1 MTAGSMEI
9 RVAIVGV
16 GPQALWWARLL
27 TQCPGTVVSM
37 AVSTPAGSDVDG
49 HVPGR
54 APGWR
59 HVVRC
64 PDIDVVLVCAPVRHR
79 PEISIAAM
87 EAGKHVF
94 CDLPMA
100 DEVDAAK
107 KMVEAAERCR
117 VVLACRSPD
126 RHRRSIQLVKRWI
139 NEGTIGDPMILRS
152 RLGREAWNAASG
164 QSPVEQLAELESR
177 GADLARWF
185 LGDFEEV
192 VGLDGSP
199 PKHTTVA
206 ILKGPGG
213 RVALVES
220 CLRETRGEFSI
231 EVFGRDGYAYAVG
244 MEEERGGERAAFGRR
259 DPTAPFRE
267 TVVEFTGENTSRCD
281 DWVRFT
287 EAVRTARPPAN
298 SILDGIEA
306 LGLMLTVRESERT
319 GLVVR
324 VA

>member
-1 MTAGSMEI
+1 MEI

-16 GPQALWWARLL
+16 GPQALRWARLL

-37 AVSTPAGSDVDG
+37 AASTPAVSDVDG
-49 HVPGR
+49 QIPK
-54 APGWR
+54 AAADWR
-59 HVVRC
+59 HGVRR
-64 PDIDVVLVCAPVRHR
+64 PDIDVVLVCTPVRYR

-107 KMVEAAERCR
+107 KMAETAERCR
-117 VVLACRSPD
+117 VVLACGSPD
-126 RHRRSIQLVKRWI
+126 RHRRSIQLMKRWI

-192 VGLDGSP
+192 IGLDGPP
-199 PKHTTVA
+199 PKHTAVA

-220 CLRETRGEFSI
+220 CLRETSGEFSV

-244 MEEERGGERAAFGRR
+244 MEEDRGGERAVFGRR

-267 TVVEFTGENTSRCD
+267 TVVEFTGENTSRRD
-281 DWVRFT
+281 DWVRFA
-287 EAVRTARPPAN
+287 EAVRTAHPPAN

-319 GLVVR
+319 GLVVH

>member
-1 MTAGSMEI
+1 MTAGSMEL

-37 AVSTPAGSDVDG
+37 VASASAVSDVDG
-49 HVPGR
+49 HSPGP
-54 APGWR
+54 APDWR
-59 HVVRC
+59 HVIRC

-107 KMVEAAERCR
+107 KMVEAAERCG

-139 NEGTIGDPMILRS
+139 NEGTIGEPMIFRS
-152 RLGREAWNAASG
+152 RLGREVWNAASV
-164 QSPVEQLAELESR
+164 QCPVEQLAELDSR
-177 GADLARWF
+177 GVDLARWF
-185 LGDFEEV
+185 LGSFEEV
-192 VGLDGSP
+192 VGLDVPP
-199 PKHTTVA
+199 PKDTAVA

-213 RVALVES
+213 RVALLES

-244 MEEERGGERAAFGRR
+244 MEEDRGGERAAFGRR

-267 TVVEFTGENTSRCD
+267 TVVEFTGENTSRLD
-281 DWVRFT
+281 EWVSFA
-287 EAVRTARPPAN
+287 EAVRTARPPADSAHN
-298 SILDGIEA
+298 GIEA

-324 VA
+324 EA